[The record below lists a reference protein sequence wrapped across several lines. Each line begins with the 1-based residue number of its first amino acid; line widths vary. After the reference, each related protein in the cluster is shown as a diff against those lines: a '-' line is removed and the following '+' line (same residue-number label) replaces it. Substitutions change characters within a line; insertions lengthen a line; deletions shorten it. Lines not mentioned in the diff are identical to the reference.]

1 MDLFTT
7 SLSLAGAKPAANKV
21 LDGIDLSPS
30 LFNGSISDRYMRV
43 FFFYQTYL
51 FSVRHLYKS
60 LLDFYSFFFAHGLK
74 DSGHFKLRQIEG

>member
-30 LFNGSISDRYMRV
+30 LFNGSISDRYER

-51 FSVRHLYKS
+51 FSVRRLYKS
-60 LLDFYSFFFAHGLK
+60 LLDFYGCFFPNDLK
-74 DSGHFKLRQIEG
+74 DSGHFKLRQTEG

>member
-30 LFNGSISDRYMRV
+30 LFNRSISDRYEI
-43 FFFYQTYL
+43 FFYQT
-51 FSVRHLYKS
+51 HLVNVGHLCKS
-60 LLDFYSFFFAHGLK
+60 LLDFNGCFFPRGLK
-74 DSGHFKLRQIEG
+74 DSGHFKLRQTEG

>member
-30 LFNGSISDRYMRV
+30 LFNGSISDRYE
-43 FFFYQTYL
+43 
-51 FSVRHLYKS
+51 
-60 LLDFYSFFFAHGLK
+60 SFFFLS
-74 DSGHFKLRQIEG
+74 DLLV

>member
-30 LFNGSISDRYMRV
+30 LFNGSISDRYES

-51 FSVRHLYKS
+51 FSVRRLYKS
-60 LLDFYSFFFAHGLK
+60 LLDFYGCFCPHDLRDTGL
-74 DSGHFKLRQIEG
+74 FKLRQTEG

>member
-30 LFNGSISDRYMRV
+30 LFNGSISDRYESF
-43 FFFYQTYL
+43 FFFYETHL
-51 FSVRHLYKS
+51 FNVRHLY
-60 LLDFYSFFFAHGLK
+60 
-74 DSGHFKLRQIEG
+74 

>member
-30 LFNGSISDRYMRV
+30 LFNGSISDRYES
-43 FFFYQTYL
+43 FFFHQTYL
-51 FSVRHLYKS
+51 FSVRHLYES